1 MRSLRAK
8 LIIMVV
14 LTVGVTLAFSLTVFS
29 LAVNARMD
37 TLDDRSLSGQIDDIA
52 RHISWQNRRV
62 NIELPAKLLSNYR
75 AGAGHFIYIVSDE
88 NGKILGHYG
97 SSDLL
102 RDTQMPPQSDRKNLA
117 MFSTIRHLA
126 GEDLKFFAAEKWIEI
141 AADKWINIQV
151 AQGPLHDDVLADEI
165 LHEMVEGYGLIV
177 LGLIMMLVAG
187 VIIVVNQLTK
197 SLRFLEVNALAI
209 RPGSAQQ
216 ALELKG
222 LPSELVPLVSQLNH
236 ALGEL
241 NNAFIQQNT
250 FSDMAAHELRSPLA
264 IVRGQAERLAKSAE
278 KERLLQDIGHM
289 EQIVTRLLELA
300 RSESAVLNADKN
312 LELGRALSSLL
323 ADMGATYI
331 RQGLKLTLIPLADA
345 VWVQA
350 DAAMLDVIIRNLL
363 DNALAAGGPGCE
375 VTISYD
381 AHGVMSV
388 CDNGPGVPEDF
399 LQKIFERFVRID
411 NSQTGGS
418 AGLGLAIVQRLGQAQ
433 HAQVSAHKAQ
443 QGGLE
448 IRLAFYPAQ

>member
-1 MRSLRAK
+1 MTSLRVK
-8 LIIMVV
+8 LITIV
-14 LTVGVTLAFSLTVFS
+14 LMTFGITLAFSLTIFS

-37 TLDDRSLSGQIDDIA
+37 TLDDRSLSEQIGDIA
-52 RHISWQNRRV
+52 RHISWRDQRV
-62 NIELPAKLLSNYR
+62 NIEIPANLLSDYR
-75 AGAGHFIYIVSDE
+75 AGAGHFIYIVSNE
-88 NGKILGHYG
+88 RGEILSNYG
-97 SSDLL
+97 SADLL
-102 RDTQMPPQSDRKNLA
+102 RDTQIPPQPERKNLA
-117 MFSTIRHLA
+117 IFSTIRHLA
-126 GEDLKFFAAEKWIEI
+126 GEDLQFFAAEKWIEI

-165 LHEMVEGYGLIV
+165 LQEMVEGYGLIV
-177 LGLIMMLVAG
+177 LSFIVMLVVG
-187 VIIVVNQLTK
+187 IIIVVNQLTN
-197 SLRFLEVNALAI
+197 SLRLLEINALNI
-209 RPGSAQQ
+209 RPGSTQQ
-216 ALELKG
+216 ALELRG

-236 ALGEL
+236 ALAEL
-241 NNAFIQQNT
+241 NNAFIQQKT

-264 IVRGQAERLAKSAE
+264 IVRGQAERLTQSSE
-278 KERLLQDIGHM
+278 KDHLMQDIGHM

-300 RSESAVLNADKN
+300 RSESAVLSADQK
-312 LELGRALSSLL
+312 LELGHTLSTLL

-331 RQGLKLTLIPLADA
+331 RQGMKLTLMPLAEA

-350 DAAMLDVIIRNLL
+350 DIAMLDVIIRNLL
-363 DNALAAGGPGCE
+363 DNALAAGGPECE

-418 AGLGLAIVQRLGQAQ
+418 TGLGLAIVQRLGQAQ
-433 HAQVSAHKAQ
+433 QARVSAHKAQ

-448 IRLAFYPAQ
+448 IRLAFLPAR